1 MPKPW
6 TGKVV
11 GTLHTQGISQG
22 ELADKMGVTEAYLSM
37 ILKSKREP
45 PNIKNKVFE
54 ALKSLVEEKRGDSE

>member
-1 MPKPW
+1 MPKAW

-11 GTLHTQGISQG
+11 GILHTQDISQG

-45 PNIKNKVFE
+45 PNIQKKVFE
-54 ALKSLVEEKRGDSE
+54 ALDSLVKEKRGDSE